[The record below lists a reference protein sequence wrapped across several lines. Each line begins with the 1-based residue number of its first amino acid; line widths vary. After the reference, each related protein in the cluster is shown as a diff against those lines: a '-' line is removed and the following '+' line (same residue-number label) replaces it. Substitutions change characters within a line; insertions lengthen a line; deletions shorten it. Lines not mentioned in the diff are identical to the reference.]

1 MTRSELISRLADK
14 HPNLT
19 ASDVEFVVK
28 TVIDSIVNQLAQGGR
43 VEIRGFCSFSA
54 YTRPPRLSR
63 NPRTGETVHVP
74 EKRVL
79 HFRPGTELRERVK
92 QRDGIEETA

>member
-1 MTRSELISRLADK
+1 MTRSKLISHLADK
-14 HPNLT
+14 HSHLT
-19 ASDVEFVVK
+19 ASDVVLAVK
-28 TVIDSIVNQLAQGGR
+28 AVIDSIGNHLVKGGR
-43 VEIRGFCSFSA
+43 VEIRGFGSFSA

-79 HFRPGTELRERVK
+79 NFRPGTELRERVNVEQVNK
-92 QRDGIEETA
+92 ETD